1 MTTANDEHADLGRL
15 VADYEATHERVLKL
29 RARLAR
35 TAGIWTNFAGILNQ
49 NPEAIRSSGD
59 TVSLGDNN
67 AMPRAELDVGQVL
80 HELEHLREAA
90 AHERELERLLDEAD
104 KHWIIEGLR
113 NLRVSRDV
121 AEQRDLLS
129 RRA

>member
-1 MTTANDEHADLGRL
+1 MTTGNDEHADLGRL

-29 RARLAR
+29 KARLAR
-35 TAGIWTNFAGILNQ
+35 TAGVWTNFAGILNQ
-49 NPEAIRSSGD
+49 NPEAIRSGGD

-67 AMPRAELDVGQVL
+67 VMPRTELDVGMVL
-80 HELEHLREAA
+80 HEVEHLRAAA

-113 NLRVSRDV
+113 NRRVSRDV
-121 AEQRDLLS
+121 TEQRDLMS

>member
-1 MTTANDEHADLGRL
+1 MTTAKDEHADLGRL
-15 VADYEATHERVLKL
+15 VADYETTHERVLKL

-35 TAGIWTNFAGILNQ
+35 TAGIWNNFAGILNQ

-59 TVSLGDNN
+59 TVFLGDNN
-67 AMPRAELDVGQVL
+67 TMPRSELDVGLVL

-90 AHERELERLLDEAD
+90 THERELERLLDEAD

-113 NLRVSRDV
+113 NRRVSRDV

-129 RRA
+129 RRS

>member
-1 MTTANDEHADLGRL
+1 MTTTNDEHADLGRL

-35 TAGIWTNFAGILNQ
+35 TAGIWTNFVGILNQ
-49 NPEAIRSSGD
+49 NPEAVRSSGD
-59 TVSLGDNN
+59 TVLLGDNN
-67 AMPRAELDVGQVL
+67 VMPRSELEVGQVL

-90 AHERELERLLDEAD
+90 AHERELERRLDEAD
-104 KHWIIEGLR
+104 KRWIVEGLR
-113 NLRVSRDV
+113 NRRVSRDAV
-121 AEQRDLLS
+121 EQRDLLS